1 MTWLEL
7 SWIVSE
13 TYMSLVGVTQP
24 CLRINLNHANQ
35 QAAGPTLPLISNMTS
50 QNNSKQLIAFGFGTV
65 IVLVILLA
73 IVTMDRV
80 NSVKTS
86 FARVVEI
93 NNAKIE
99 LAMTMREAIR
109 LRKISMHKMLI
120 TEDVF
125 ERDDELLKFYNYA
138 GSYRIAREKLATFEP
153 NKEESNINSRLNE
166 QTRIS
171 QPVKRNVT
179 ELISDNM
186 PINKI
191 RPMLAKAAA
200 NQSKV
205 LELLNELV
213 AHHKARSSNAVANA
227 QQEYKAM
234 LTFTITLGSIIILII
249 VGIGVFV
256 ARYVTKQNA
265 ALLNATEAKSSFLAV
280 MSHEIRTPLTSIIGF
295 GESLQEN
302 NFSTTNE
309 NKAVN
314 SIVRNGKHLLQIIN
328 DVLDLSKI
336 EAGKIEPEQIDTPLF
351 ELIKDISEI
360 TEPEAKE
367 KGLAFKINYNFPL
380 PANIITDPVRLKQI
394 LINVCSNAIKF
405 TASGYISIDIS
416 YRHENKMI
424 DFLVADTGIG
434 LSKDQQDK
442 IFDSFTQADSST
454 TRRFGGTGLGL
465 HLSKQFAEILGGN
478 IAVESQ
484 RHKGSQFTISVAA
497 GNISS
502 DNLVNALPDQE
513 TIKPIKKQ
521 IRKVLNGCILLAE
534 DNIDNQRLFDM
545 YISRTGARLVIV
557 NNGAEAVD
565 KANNQHFDLI
575 LMDKL
580 MPVMGGIEAVKELRD
595 TGYKKPVV
603 ALTANATQQDR
614 EECLSAGCDDFL
626 TKPVD
631 MVKFMAI
638 LEKYL
643 PASTESNTGQPG
655 STPYVQVS

>member
-1 MTWLEL
+1 
-7 SWIVSE
+7 
-13 TYMSLVGVTQP
+13 
-24 CLRINLNHANQ
+24 
-35 QAAGPTLPLISNMTS
+35 MTS
-50 QNNSKQLIAFGFGTV
+50 QNNSKQLITLGFGTV

-73 IVTMDRV
+73 IVTMNRV

-86 FARVVEI
+86 FARVVEV

-109 LRKISMHKMLI
+109 LRKISLHKMLI

-125 ERDDELLKFYNYA
+125 ERDDELLKFYDYA
-138 GSYRIAREKLATFEP
+138 GIYRIAREKLATFEP
-153 NKEESNINSRLNE
+153 TKEESSINSRLNE

-171 QPVKRNVT
+171 QPVNRNVT
-179 ELISDNM
+179 ELISDNV
-186 PINKI
+186 PIIEIK
-191 RPMLAKAAA
+191 PMLTKAAA

-213 AHHKARSSNAVANA
+213 AHHKVRSSNAVANA
-227 QQEYKAM
+227 QQEYKSM

-256 ARYVTKQNA
+256 GRYVTKQNA

-302 NFSTTNE
+302 NFSTANE

-328 DVLDLSKI
+328 DVLDLSKV
-336 EAGKIEPEQIDTPLF
+336 EAGKIDMEQIDTPLF
-351 ELIKDISEI
+351 ELIKDIVAI

-367 KGLAFKINYNFPL
+367 KGLVFKINYNFPL

-405 TASGYISIDIS
+405 TASGYVSINIS
-416 YRHENKMI
+416 YGHETNMI

-434 LSKDQQDK
+434 LSTDQQEK
-442 IFDSFTQADSST
+442 IFESFTQADSST

-465 HLSKQFAEILGGN
+465 HLSKQFAEILGGD
-478 IAVESQ
+478 ITVKSQ
-484 RHKGSQFTISVAA
+484 RHKGSQFTISIAA
-497 GNISS
+497 GNINS
-502 DNLVNALPDQE
+502 DNFVNALPDQKI
-513 TIKPIKKQ
+513 IKPIKKQ
-521 IRKVLNGCILLAE
+521 TRKVLDGCILLAE

-545 YISRTGARLVIV
+545 YISRTGAKLVIA

-580 MPVMGGIEAVKELRD
+580 MPVMGGMEAVQELRD
-595 TGYKKPVV
+595 TGYKKPIV

-631 MVKFMAI
+631 MTKFMAI

-643 PASTESNTGQPG
+643 PASTKSDTDQPE
-655 STPYVQVS
+655 STPHDQNELNISAAIRNTSG

>member
-1 MTWLEL
+1 MTKPGLKNYL
-7 SWIVSE
+7 NQAGRP
-13 TYMSLVGVTQP
+13 TGQ
-24 CLRINLNHANQ
+24 NLTTHA
-35 QAAGPTLPLISNMTS
+35 SNMTS
-50 QNNSKQLIAFGFGTV
+50 QNNSKQLIALGFGTV

-86 FARVVEI
+86 FARVVEV

-120 TEDVF
+120 TDDVF
-125 ERDDELLKFYNYA
+125 ERDDELLKFYSYA
-138 GSYRIAREKLATFEP
+138 GAYRIAREKLATFEP
-153 NKEESNINSRLNE
+153 SKEESNINSRLNE

-171 QPVKRNVT
+171 QPVNRNVT
-179 ELISDNM
+179 ELISDNV
-186 PINKI
+186 PIKEI
-191 RPMLAKAAA
+191 KPMLTKAAA
-200 NQSKV
+200 NQGKV

-234 LTFTITLGSIIILII
+234 LTFTITLGGTIILII

-302 NFSTTNE
+302 NFSTANE
-309 NKAVN
+309 NRAVN

-328 DVLDLSKI
+328 DVLDLSKV

-351 ELIKDISEI
+351 ELIKDIVEI

-367 KGLAFKINYNFPL
+367 KSLAFRINYNFPL

-405 TASGYISIDIS
+405 TESGYISIDIS
-416 YRHENKMI
+416 YKHENNMI

-465 HLSKQFAEILGGN
+465 HLSRQFAKILGGN
-478 IAVESQ
+478 IAVNSQ
-484 RHKGSQFTISVAA
+484 RHKGSQFTISIAA

-502 DNLVNALPDQE
+502 DNIVNTLPEQKI
-513 TIKPIKKQ
+513 IKPIKRQ
-521 IRKVLNGCILLAE
+521 TRKILNGCILLAE
-534 DNIDNQRLFDM
+534 DNIDNQRLFEM
-545 YISRTGARLVIV
+545 YISRTGAKLVIA

-580 MPVMGGIEAVKELRD
+580 MPVMGGMEAVQELRD
-595 TGYKKPVV
+595 TGYKKPIV

-614 EECLSAGCDDFL
+614 EECLKAGCDDFL
-626 TKPVD
+626 TKPLD
-631 MVKFMAI
+631 MAKFMAI

-643 PASTESNTGQPG
+643 PASTNSDTAQHE

>member
-1 MTWLEL
+1 
-7 SWIVSE
+7 
-13 TYMSLVGVTQP
+13 
-24 CLRINLNHANQ
+24 
-35 QAAGPTLPLISNMTS
+35 MTS
-50 QNNSKQLIAFGFGTV
+50 QNNSKQLITLGFSTV
-65 IVLVILLA
+65 IVLVLLLA
-73 IVTMDRV
+73 IVTLNRV
-80 NSVKTS
+80 NAVKTS
-86 FARVVEI
+86 FERVVEVH
-93 NNAKIE
+93 NVKIE

-125 ERDDELLKFYNYA
+125 ERDDELQKFYSYA
-138 GSYRIAREKLATFEP
+138 GIYRVAREKLAKFEP
-153 NKEESNINSRLNE
+153 DKEESSINLRLNQ

-171 QPVKRNVT
+171 QPVNRHVT
-179 ELISDNM
+179 ELINDNM
-186 PINKI
+186 PIAEIK
-191 RPMLAKAAA
+191 PMLEKAAT
-200 NQSKV
+200 NQDKV

-227 QQEYKAM
+227 QQEYSTM

-256 ARYVTKQNA
+256 GRYVTKQNT

-302 NFSTTNE
+302 NFSTSNE
-309 NKAVN
+309 NKAVS

-328 DVLDLSKI
+328 DVLDLSKV

-351 ELIKDISEI
+351 ELVRDIVEI
-360 TEPEAKE
+360 TEPEVKE
-367 KGLAFKINYNFPL
+367 KNLAFRINYNFPL
-380 PANIITDPVRLKQI
+380 PTNLITDPVRLKQI
-394 LINVCSNAIKF
+394 LINVCSNATKF

-416 YRHENKMI
+416 YRLENNML
-424 DFLVADTGIG
+424 DFLVSDTGIG
-434 LSKDQQDK
+434 MSKDQQEK

-465 HLSKQFAEILGGN
+465 HLSKQFAEILGGD
-478 IAVESQ
+478 ITVKSQ
-484 RHKGSQFTISVAA
+484 RHKGSQFTVSIAA
-497 GNISS
+497 GNINQ
-502 DNLVNALPDQE
+502 DNFVNALPERE
-513 TIKPIKKQ
+513 TTGPIKKQ
-521 IRKVLNGCILLAE
+521 TRKILNGSILLAE
-534 DNIDNQRLFDM
+534 DNVDNQRLFNM
-545 YISRTGARLVIV
+545 YISRTGARLVIA

-565 KANNQHFDLI
+565 IANNQHFDLI

-580 MPVMGGIEAVKELRD
+580 MPVMGGMEAVQELRD
-595 TGYKKPVV
+595 TGYKKPIV

-614 EECLSAGCDDFL
+614 EECLKAGCDDFL

-631 MVKFMAI
+631 VAKFMTI

-643 PASTESNTGQPG
+643 PASTKSDTTQLKSAPVIQA
-655 STPYVQVS
+655 T